1 MLNYPSQA
9 NEEAKNNEIA
19 TGYTGVGVH
28 ARPKH
33 MVNAHFILSPI
44 KGLGG
49 RKVQESPHID
59 VKNSISY
66 LDVPSTAYMQVEGCI
81 SYVLDILH

>member
-1 MLNYPSQA
+1 MLNYPFQA

-49 RKVQESPHID
+49 RFRKAH
-59 VKNSISY
+59 
-66 LDVPSTAYMQVEGCI
+66 T
-81 SYVLDILH
+81 